1 MRPSQI
7 FVSRPYLWPVISV
20 YLQDIEDQWA
30 AVVFAVILLRVFA
43 GNRREVFAGVE
54 SIGFAGV
61 VSLLSLAGRA
71 HPIGAFASQIRAAP
85 AQISVHHS
93 A

>member
-61 VSLLSLAGRA
+61 VSLLSLSCQRSA
-71 HPIGAFASQIRAAP
+71 IGAFASQIIGSP
-85 AQISVHHS
+85 AFFDAVHF
-93 A
+93 